1 MSDDSCAGMLR
12 DLMGPLRPR
21 ILLVPEAGP
30 GQGAGITADSVL
42 LAVMAAEL
50 GGEWVDGDSRLRTQ
64 FVHAAQ
70 RCWDHADC
78 VRDEALAM
86 ACLNRPPLQLRWFE
100 SGQGAWLSRSKQTCS
115 ERVYFADSGY
125 ERRPRPAELFKQQ
138 ETRFQGGVVVASCER
153 PRVGLTL
160 LADVVLEV
168 TEQRFGLSHV
178 ALCRRDAGIDYA
190 ALAAHG
196 TGWKQQAIEYEV
208 RVLKNRYESGRPRS
222 ARFAIH
228 PPMTFE
234 RLV

>member
-1 MSDDSCAGMLR
+1 MSDNSCAGMLR

-21 ILLVPEAGP
+21 ILLVPEVGP

-50 GGEWVDGDSRLRTQ
+50 GGEWIDGDSRLRRH
-64 FVHAAQ
+64 FVYAAQ
-70 RCWDHADC
+70 RCWDHVDC

-86 ACLNRPPLQLRWFE
+86 ACLNRPPLQLRWVE
-100 SGQGAWLSRSKQTCS
+100 RGRDWRPRSKQTCS

-125 ERRPRPAELFKQQ
+125 ERRPSPEELFRQQ

-153 PRVGLTL
+153 PRVGLTQ

-168 TEQRFGLSHV
+168 TEQRLHMSHV

-190 ALAAHG
+190 ALAVHG
-196 TGWKQQAIEYEV
+196 TGWRQQAIEYEV